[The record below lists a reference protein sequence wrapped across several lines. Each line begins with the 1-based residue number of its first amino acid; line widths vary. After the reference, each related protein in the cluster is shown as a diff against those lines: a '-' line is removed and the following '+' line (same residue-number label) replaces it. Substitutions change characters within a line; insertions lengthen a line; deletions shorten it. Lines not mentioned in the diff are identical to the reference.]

1 VTELALLRFG
11 DAPLLP
17 FQFKHFAQSVS
28 QYVSEI
34 QKLEKYDKRL
44 DLASLQGEVKE
55 LDKASTSFETAYAGA
70 LGKVG
75 QASGAQMAS
84 INEHLYG
91 IERRMLL
98 EGGLPRRPWFRHG
111 VYAPGSLTGY
121 DVKTLPGIREAV
133 EAGQL
138 EEAREQAR
146 QVTEMLK
153 GVDRE
158 IQQTRDLLNGL

>member
-1 VTELALLRFG
+1 VG
-11 DAPLLP
+11 
-17 FQFKHFAQSVS
+17 
-28 QYVSEI
+28 EI
-34 QKLEKYDKRL
+34 QKLDKYDKRL
-44 DLASLQGEVKE
+44 DLGPLQSEVQE
-55 LDKASTSFETAYAGA
+55 LEKTSASFEAAYAGA
-70 LGKVG
+70 LGRVD
-75 QASGAQMAS
+75 QTAAPQMAS

-98 EGGLPRRPWFRHG
+98 DGGLPRRPWFRHG

-153 GVDRE
+153 NVDRE
-158 IQQTRDLLNGL
+158 IQATRNMLSGL